1 MASLAMSSVATAPL
15 LSSAESSSFVQGKAL
30 AGTAKT
36 AAVKSYQRAAVRCQA
51 SSDASPSSDSSS
63 SLVIP
68 RRQAMLTALTAASSP
83 LWVPLLTSSDPALAA
98 NIVQRG
104 QRAAYLKG
112 LKEDLF
118 NTISANKELVP
129 DILRLALNDA
139 ATYDKETR
147 TGGANGSIRFS
158 EELSRPENKGLKAA
172 LQLLEGVKARVDK
185 DAKGGPLSYADLIQF
200 GAQSAVKTTFLAAA
214 VRKAGGDDTKGLNL
228 YFAIGSPGQHV
239 GTLLLL
245 IGHFPDH
252 FQMPQLFPLHLTLP
266 QSQWGFFDKQLGRAD
281 AEQVDPAGRVPIWE
295 QLSAAEI
302 KEKFAALGLRP
313 RQVVTLA
320 LFLGRDLEAVEA
332 KLAGDEEMSKWVAKY
347 RKSRTTVSQTDYEVD
362 LIGAFLKLSCLGAP
376 INTEAY
382 TYEPPR
388 VEFRL

>member
-1 MASLAMSSVATAPL
+1 MASLAMSSVSTAAL

-36 AAVKSYQRAAVRCQA
+36 AALKSFQRAAVRCQA
-51 SSDASPSSDSSS
+51 SSSDASSSSDSSS
-63 SLVIP
+63 APVIP

-158 EELSRPENKGLKAA
+158 EERREVRVFLRRLEN
-172 LQLLEGVKARVDK
+172 
-185 DAKGGPLSYADLIQF
+185 
-200 GAQSAVKTTFLAAA
+200 
-214 VRKAGGDDTKGLNL
+214 
-228 YFAIGSPGQHV
+228 
-239 GTLLLL
+239 TL
-245 IGHFPDH
+245 
-252 FQMPQLFPLHLTLP
+252 T
-266 QSQWGFFDKQLGRAD
+266 S
-281 AEQVDPAGRVPIWE
+281 
-295 QLSAAEI
+295 
-302 KEKFAALGLRP
+302 
-313 RQVVTLA
+313 
-320 LFLGRDLEAVEA
+320 
-332 KLAGDEEMSKWVAKY
+332 
-347 RKSRTTVSQTDYEVD
+347 
-362 LIGAFLKLSCLGAP
+362 
-376 INTEAY
+376 
-382 TYEPPR
+382 
-388 VEFRL
+388 

>member
-15 LSSAESSSFVQGKAL
+15 LSFAESSSFVQGKAL

-36 AAVKSYQRAAVRCQA
+36 AAVKSFQRAAVRCQA
-51 SSDASPSSDSSS
+51 SSSDASSSSDSSS
-63 SLVIP
+63 ALILP

-185 DAKGGPLSYADLIQF
+185 DAKGGPISYADLIQF
-200 GAQSAVKTTFLAAA
+200 GAQAAVKTTFLAAA
-214 VRKAGGDDTKGLNL
+214 TRKAGGDYTKGLNL
-228 YFAIGSPGQHV
+228 YFAIGSPG
-239 GTLLLL
+239 
-245 IGHFPDH
+245 
-252 FQMPQLFPLHLTLP
+252 
-266 QSQWGFFDKQLGRAD
+266 QWGFFDKQLGRAD
-281 AEQVDPAGRVPIWE
+281 AEQADPAGRVPNWE

-302 KEKFAALGLRP
+302 KDKFAALGLRP

-320 LFLGRDLEAVEA
+320 LFLGRDLEGVEA
-332 KLAGDEEMSKWVAKY
+332 KLAGDEEMSKWVTKY

-362 LIGAFLKLSCLGAP
+362 LIGAFLKLSLLGAP
-376 INTEAY
+376 IDTEAY

-388 VEFRL
+388 VQLRL